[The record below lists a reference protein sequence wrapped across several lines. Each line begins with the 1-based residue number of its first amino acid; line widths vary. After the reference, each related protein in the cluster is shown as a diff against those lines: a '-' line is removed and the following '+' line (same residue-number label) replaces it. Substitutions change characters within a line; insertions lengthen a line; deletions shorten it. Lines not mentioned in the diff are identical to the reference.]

1 MEDTLSGLST
11 LSASCLTISHQ
22 ECMKMHLFQI
32 KDVHTLL
39 WILQVEFVSH
49 IAKAQIIQT
58 HVTWHS
64 LRAFKGA
71 AGGKC
76 GLCSPL
82 CHFQYTDC
90 PWQISLVGHA
100 NCLFCKQEYMLINE
114 ALKYTISDK
123 VLVMGYEG

>member
-1 MEDTLSGLST
+1 MYENASISNQGCTH
-11 LSASCLTISHQ
+11 SA
-22 ECMKMHLFQI
+22 
-32 KDVHTLL
+32 V
-39 WILQVEFVSH
+39 QVEFVSH

-58 HVTWHS
+58 RVTGTVCGHS
-64 LRAFKGA
+64 KVLVANA
-71 AGGKC
+71 AC
-76 GLCSPL
+76 VCL

-90 PWQISLVGHA
+90 PWQISLVEHA